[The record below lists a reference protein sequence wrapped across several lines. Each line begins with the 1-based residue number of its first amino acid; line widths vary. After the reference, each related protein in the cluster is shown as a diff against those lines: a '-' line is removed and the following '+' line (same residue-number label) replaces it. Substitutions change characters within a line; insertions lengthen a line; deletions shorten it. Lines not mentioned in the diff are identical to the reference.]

1 MVSIPRGVE
10 EVYVIFTGAINQS
23 TAEALI
29 GAMSDLANLQVK
41 RVHMALSTPGGSVSS
56 GIALYNVLRGLPFEL
71 ITYNIGN
78 VDSIGNVVYLAG
90 IRRYTDPHATFMFH
104 GVSLSI
110 EEESRM
116 DEKSLKELLDSVL
129 SDQARIGSIIARRSN
144 RDDGFVAELFSMQQ
158 TMDAAWAVANGIA
171 HDIREFNAPAGS
183 PILSIVYER

>member
-41 RVHMALSTPGGSVSS
+41 LVHMALSTPGGSVSS

-129 SDQARIGSIIARRSN
+129 SDQARNHRS
-144 RDDGFVAELFSMQQ
+144 AL
-158 TMDAAWAVANGIA
+158 
-171 HDIREFNAPAGS
+171 
-183 PILSIVYER
+183 